1 MKRRTFVKASLAA
14 VAELGLADFVRAF
27 AAGTADAAA
36 GRPLAAWQPGHFQIH
51 AIYTGVCESL
61 FLVYPDGTT
70 LLIDVGDHPAHT
82 RGKLAIPILPGLDRH
97 AGEWVA
103 RYVQRVNPQGSTV
116 DRFLLSHY
124 HSDHGGGR
132 SYSAGLSADGTYEKS
147 GLGQA
152 IDFLTFKRV
161 VDRAWPTF
169 DDPLPKDPKE
179 DGDMVENLRAVYAEL
194 QRRGTQIEKFRLEK
208 GGDQFAP
215 LRGKAD
221 GFSVR
226 PICANGRFLLPDGT
240 VQDLYRHLVARPNPP
255 KRFNENGMSLGMVFT
270 YGKFRFFTAGD
281 LSDSITDAAGKRIQ
295 TEDLLGAASG
305 AVNVAKVNHHGHH
318 AMFPGL
324 VKALKAQVYFA
335 CMWDQLHMTTD
346 TMTRLA
352 DRSLY
357 PDERLLCPSVFTPE
371 RRTEDAGKAWTKDV
385 PAAVY
390 EPKHLVFDV
399 PPGGETFT
407 LSFVRAADESMT
419 VASVLNFKTRV

>member
-1 MKRRTFVKASLAA
+1 MKRRTFVKGSLAA

-27 AAGTADAAA
+27 AAGTDDAAA

-103 RYVQRVNPQGSTV
+103 RYVQRVNPQGSAV

-132 SYSAGLSADGTYEKS
+132 SYSAGPSADGSYEKS
-147 GLGQA
+147 GIGQA

-179 DGDMVENLRAVYAEL
+179 DGGMVENLRAVYAAL
-194 QRRGTQIEKFRLEK
+194 QTRGTQIEKFRLEK

-215 LRGKAD
+215 LRGRAD

-281 LSDSITDAAGKRIQ
+281 LSDGITDAAGRRIQ

-324 VKALKAQVYFA
+324 VKALKATVSVPIH
-335 CMWDQLHMTTD
+335 LHTHGHD
-346 TMTRLA
+346 DAPGGPFPL
-352 DRSLY
+352 
-357 PDERLLCPSVFTPE
+357 P
-371 RRTEDAGKAWTKDV
+371 RRT
-385 PAAVY
+385 AAVS
-390 EPKHLVFDV
+390 
-399 PPGGETFT
+399 GGVHARTADGRRRQGLDEGRPRRR
-407 LSFVRAADESMT
+407 LRAQAPRLRRAAGRRD
-419 VASVLNFKTRV
+419 VHALLRPRRGRVDDGRERPEF